1 MAVAYFLG
9 KQNVIL
15 LDLPGFYQNTSE
27 GVRRVYGFSVRLDD
41 YVTWPV
47 TWRAEGRSGDQA
59 MLEIG

>member
-1 MAVAYFLG
+1 M
-9 KQNVIL
+9 IL